1 LLLRGR
7 SKCLEGRKARAAVTQ
22 ELEGL
27 KVLTS
32 NSSWGVGEHLDKNK
46 SLLRNDY

>member
-1 LLLRGR
+1 M
-7 SKCLEGRKARAAVTQ
+7 EGRKARAAVTQ

-27 KVLTS
+27 KVLTP

-46 SLLRNDY
+46 SLLRNGY